1 MRWWWCKNHHFCLN
15 EPTNRSK
22 KVMMLNLHK
31 GSLSLTLALLFPT
44 SIYIYDSFG
53 HLISSTI
60 SLYPL
65 SDAGSLPVECARS
78 MSAVSVSSS
87 SCSSIYP
94 KFVFRFSFIVRPDSR
109 KKEYIFICN
118 VYYIPAKTNTARFP
132 FLQMLMGA
140 RIMSSSHCM
149 YLG

>member
-1 MRWWWCKNHHFCLN
+1 
-15 EPTNRSK
+15 
-22 KVMMLNLHK
+22 MMLNLHHK
-31 GSLSLTLALLFPT
+31 LGSSLAHFLLFILHIFTIHLVT
-44 SIYIYDSFG
+44 SFPAQFPCI
-53 HLISSTI
+53 HCRT
-60 SLYPL
+60 P
-65 SDAGSLPVECARS
+65 APPVECARS